1 MTGVYIMLGGMVTFV
16 AVIVVMDAI
25 GRRRQRRQEKT

>member
-16 AVIVVMDAI
+16 ALIVVMDTI
-25 GRRRQRRQEKT
+25 GRRQKRRQEKT